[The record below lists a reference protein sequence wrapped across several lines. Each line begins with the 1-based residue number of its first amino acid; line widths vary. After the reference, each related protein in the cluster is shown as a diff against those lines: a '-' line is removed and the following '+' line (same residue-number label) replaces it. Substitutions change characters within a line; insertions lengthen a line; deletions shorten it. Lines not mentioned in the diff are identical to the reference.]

1 MILIGYLIAL
11 IISFYLLAEV
21 SDRYFVVSLDK
32 LSHRFNMTHDMAGAT
47 FMAIGSSAPEL
58 FVAIIALIRPGGH
71 EDIGVGTI
79 VGSAL
84 FNLLVI
90 VGAAAVVKN
99 TLIAWQP
106 VIRDL
111 LFYALSILGLYYVLY
126 NGNIESWEAVI
137 LIILYGAYVYA
148 VFKWRSWFKYDEL
161 NEDPEEEEEE
171 ENKGWKVVFNPF
183 DWMLSKFFRSSE
195 HYMSNFAISILL
207 IAFLCW
213 ILVESAIGI
222 SRILEI
228 PEIVIALTVL
238 AVGTSVPDMV
248 SSVIVAKQGRA
259 GMAVSNAI
267 GSNIF
272 DIFIGLGLPWFIKTI
287 ISGKSIVFNV
297 QGLNVSVGLLFTSVL
312 FILASLIWRKWKL
325 TKGLGFILILL
336 YILYVIWEIFKIYVS
351 YDAVIEMFSTLF

>member
-1 MILIGYLIAL
+1 MILIGYLIVL
-11 IISFYLLAEV
+11 ITSFYLLAEV

-32 LSHRFNMTHDMAGAT
+32 LSHRFKMTHDMAGAT

-58 FVAIIALIRPGGH
+58 FVSIIALARPGGH

-111 LFYALSILGLYYVLY
+111 LFYALAILGLYYVLY
-126 NGNIESWEAVI
+126 NGNIEYWEALL
-137 LIILYGAYVYA
+137 LIILYSAYVFA
-148 VFKWRSWFKYDEL
+148 VFKWKRWFKYDEL
-161 NEDPEEEEEE
+161 DENPEEEEGE
-171 ENKGWKVVFNPF
+171 ENTGWKIIFNPL
-183 DWMLSKFFRSSE
+183 DWVLSKFFRSPE
-195 HYMSNFAISILL
+195 HYMANFVISILS

-272 DIFIGLGLPWFIKTI
+272 DIFIGLGLPWFIKSI
-287 ISGKSIVFNV
+287 ITGESIIFNV
-297 QGLNVSVGLLFTSVL
+297 QGLNASVGLLFGSVL
-312 FILASLIWRKWKL
+312 FILASLMWRKWRL
-325 TKGLGFILILL
+325 TQGLGFVLILL
-336 YILYVIWEIFKIYVS
+336 YILYVIWEIFRVYVS
-351 YDAVIEMFSTLF
+351 YEAILEILSSLI

>member
-1 MILIGYLIAL
+1 MILVGYLVAL
-11 IISFYLLAEV
+11 VISFYLLAEV

-32 LSHRFNMTHDMAGAT
+32 LSNRLKMSHDMAGAT

-58 FVAIIALIRPGGH
+58 FVAIIALIKPGDH
-71 EDIGVGTI
+71 DAIGVGTI

-99 TLIAWQP
+99 SLIAWQP

-111 LFYALSILGLYYVLY
+111 LFYGIAILGLYYVLY
-126 NGNIESWEAVI
+126 NGHVELWEAGVLI
-137 LIILYGAYVYA
+137 LFYGIYIYA
-148 VFKWRSWFKYDEL
+148 VFKWRKWFKYTEHD
-161 NEDPEEEEEE
+161 EDPEEEEEE
-171 ENKGWKVVFNPF
+171 EKTGWRVIFKPLDWTLAKLFPDPKHYFIVF
-183 DWMLSKFFRSSE
+183 
-195 HYMSNFAISILL
+195 AVSIIL
-207 IAFLCW
+207 IALLCW
-213 ILVESAIGI
+213 VLVESAIGI
-222 SRILEI
+222 SEILGI

-272 DIFIGLGLPWFIKTI
+272 DIFIGLGLPWFVKILI
-287 ISGKSIVFNV
+287 VDNVIEFSIV
-297 QGLNVSVGLLFTSVL
+297 GLDVSVGLLFGSVL
-312 FILASLIWRKWKL
+312 LILFFLIWKKWKL
-325 TKGLGFILILL
+325 TQNLGFTLIML
-336 YILYVIWEIFKIYVS
+336 YILYVIWEIFRVYMPQDVLM
-351 YDAVIEMFSTLF
+351 EFLNL

>member
-1 MILIGYLIAL
+1 MLLVGFLVAL
-11 IISFYLLAEV
+11 VVSFYLLAEV

-32 LSHRFNMTHDMAGAT
+32 LSQRFNMSHDMAGAT

-58 FVAIIALIRPGGH
+58 FVSIIALVRPGDHG
-71 EDIGVGTI
+71 EIGVGTI

-90 VGAAAVVKN
+90 VGAVAVVKN
-99 TLIAWQP
+99 AVIAWQP

-111 LFYALSILGLYYVLY
+111 LFYGIAILGLYYVLS
-126 NGNIESWEAVI
+126 NGKIESWEGI
-137 LIILYGAYVYA
+137 LLILTYGAYLYA
-148 VFKWRSWFKYDEL
+148 VLKWRKWFNYQEL
-161 NEDPEEEEEE
+161 DEDPEEEEGEE
-171 ENKGWKVVFNPF
+171 KTGWKIIFKPL
-183 DWMLSKFFRSSE
+183 DWFLSKFFRKPE
-195 HYMSNFAISILL
+195 HYMSNFMLSIVM

-213 ILVESAIGI
+213 VLVESAIGI
-222 SRILEI
+222 SHILDI

-272 DIFIGLGLPWFIKTI
+272 DIFIGLGLPWFIKSLITKEPI
-287 ISGKSIVFNV
+287 EFNIA
-297 QGLNVSVGLLFTSVL
+297 GLDVSVGLLFGSVL
-312 FILASLIWRKWKL
+312 LILFFLILKKWRL
-325 TKGLGFILILL
+325 TQNLGFTLILL
-336 YILYVIWEIFKIYVS
+336 YILYVIWEIFRVYLPDGAFTE
-351 YDAVIEMFSTLF
+351 YLNM

>member
-1 MILIGYLIAL
+1 MLLVGFLVAL
-11 IISFYLLAEV
+11 VISFYLLAEV

-32 LSHRFNMTHDMAGAT
+32 LSQRFNMSHDMAGAT

-58 FVAIIALIRPGGH
+58 FVSIIALVRPGDH
-71 EDIGVGTI
+71 EGIGVGTI

-90 VGAAAVVKN
+90 VGAVAVVKN
-99 TLIAWQP
+99 TVIAWQP

-111 LFYALSILGLYYVLY
+111 LFYGIAILGLYYVLY
-126 NGNIESWEAVI
+126 NGKIEYWEGLL
-137 LIILYGAYVYA
+137 LISIYGFYLYA
-148 VFKWRSWFKYDEL
+148 VLKWRKWFSYQEL
-161 NEDPEEEEEE
+161 DEDPEEEEEGE
-171 ENKGWKVVFNPF
+171 KTGWKTIFKPL
-183 DWMLSKFFRSSE
+183 DWFLSKFFRKPE
-195 HYMSNFAISILL
+195 HYMANFMLSILM

-222 SRILEI
+222 SHILDI
-228 PEIVIALTVL
+228 PEVVIALTVL

-272 DIFIGLGLPWFIKTI
+272 DIFIGLGLPWFIKSLITKEAI
-287 ISGKSIVFNV
+287 QFDIV
-297 QGLNVSVGLLFTSVL
+297 GLDVSVGLLFGSVL
-312 FILASLIWRKWKL
+312 LILFFLAWKKWRL
-325 TKGLGFILILL
+325 TQNLGFILILL
-336 YILYVIWEIFKIYVS
+336 YILYVIWEIFRVYLPQDGV
-351 YDAVIEMFSTLF
+351 F

>member
-1 MILIGYLIAL
+1 MVLVGFLVAL

-21 SDRYFVVSLDK
+21 SDKYFVVSLDK
-32 LSHRFNMTHDMAGAT
+32 LSHRFNMSHDMAGAT

-58 FVAIIALIRPGGH
+58 FVSIIALIRPGDH
-71 EDIGVGTI
+71 ENIGVGTI

-99 TLIAWQP
+99 AVIAWQP

-111 LFYALSILGLYYVLY
+111 LFYAIAILGLYYVLY
-126 NGNIESWEAVI
+126 NGKIEYWEGLL
-137 LIILYGAYVYA
+137 LISIYGLYLFSVL
-148 VFKWRSWFKYDEL
+148 KWRKWFNYDEL
-161 NEDPEEEEEE
+161 DEDPEEEEEE
-171 ENKGWKVVFNPF
+171 EKTGWKTIFKPL
-183 DWMLSKFFRSSE
+183 DWFLSKFFRHPE
-195 HYMSNFAISILL
+195 HYMSNFMLSILM

-222 SRILEI
+222 SHILDI
-228 PEIVIALTVL
+228 PEVVIALTVL

-272 DIFIGLGLPWFIKTI
+272 DIFIGLGVPWFIM
-287 ISGKSIVFNV
+287 SIVTKDAIFFNIE
-297 QGLNVSVGLLFTSVL
+297 GLDVSVGLLFGSVL
-312 FILASLIWRKWKL
+312 LILFFLIWKKWRL
-325 TKGLGFILILL
+325 TQNLGFTLILL
-336 YILYVIWEIFKIYVS
+336 YILYVIWEIFRVYLP
-351 YDAVIEMFSTLF
+351 DGAFMEFLGL

>member
-1 MILIGYLIAL
+1 MILVGYLVAL
-11 IISFYLLAEV
+11 VISFYLLAEV

-32 LSHRFNMTHDMAGAT
+32 LSHRLKISHDMAGAT

-58 FVAIIALIRPGGH
+58 FVAIIALIKPGDH
-71 EDIGVGTI
+71 DAIGVGTI

-99 TLIAWQP
+99 SLIAWQP

-111 LFYALSILGLYYVLY
+111 LFYGIAILGLYYVLY
-126 NGNIESWEAVI
+126 NGHVELWEAGVLI
-137 LIILYGAYVYA
+137 LFYGIYIYA
-148 VFKWRSWFKYDEL
+148 VFKWRKWFKYTEHD
-161 NEDPEEEEEE
+161 EDPEEEEEE
-171 ENKGWKVVFNPF
+171 EKTGWRVIFKPLDWTLAKLFPDPKHYFIVF
-183 DWMLSKFFRSSE
+183 
-195 HYMSNFAISILL
+195 AVSIIL
-207 IAFLCW
+207 IALLCW
-213 ILVESAIGI
+213 VLVESAIGI
-222 SRILEI
+222 SEILGI

-272 DIFIGLGLPWFIKTI
+272 DIFIGLGLPWFVKILI
-287 ISGKSIVFNV
+287 VDNVIEFSIV
-297 QGLNVSVGLLFTSVL
+297 GLDVSVGLLFGSVL
-312 FILASLIWRKWKL
+312 LILFFLIWKKWKL
-325 TKGLGFILILL
+325 TQNLGFTLIML
-336 YILYVIWEIFKIYVS
+336 YILYVIWEIFRVYMPQDVLM
-351 YDAVIEMFSTLF
+351 EFLNL